1 MSEAGYCA
9 SVDLTEAGYCI
20 AVVCLRL
27 VIVQL

>member
-9 SVDLTEAGYCI
+9 SVDLTEAGYCT

-27 VIVQL
+27 VIVSL